1 MDSSLWSKEI
11 LIYNTVSQQSSLLGK
26 IMQNNTEILKM
37 ETSKQVA
44 KNPTPESTLLS
55 CVLKKH

>member
-26 IMQNNTEILKM
+26 IMQNNRDF
-37 ETSKQVA
+37 
-44 KNPTPESTLLS
+44 KNGNIKASSWKSHAWEHAIFLCS
-55 CVLKKH
+55 